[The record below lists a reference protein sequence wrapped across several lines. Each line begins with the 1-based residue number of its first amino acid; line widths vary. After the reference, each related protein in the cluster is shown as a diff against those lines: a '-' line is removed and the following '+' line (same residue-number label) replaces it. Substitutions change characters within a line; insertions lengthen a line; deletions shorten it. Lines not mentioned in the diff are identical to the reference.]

1 MRLRT
6 VCQKAVMSKKQRK
19 RLAMEVLEIMEVIMK
34 KLYWKRMV
42 IAAAAVLMGIQIAG
56 CGGTQ
61 EVTTAS
67 KEFVYVPEYQEITL
81 EEGIWN
87 ANVIGDTVYFLTGA
101 SDEAAGVYKQYI
113 GALKIGEKEPELME
127 LELDENASLSSF
139 SSDTDGN
146 LIGIVNTDIYE
157 ETAGTESE
165 ADGEETEE
173 TKSEADGEET
183 GGEDTAETAN
193 TAEGKDSRET
203 ADTESEDDLAEE
215 NSEGTDASV
224 TTEEISGSTVVVGGS
239 GAMTTTSSP
248 VYAGSSYGEEY
259 QMPISQKTE
268 LYKFSTKGE
277 ILSKTDL
284 AAANL
289 ENPYVQY
296 FVTDKAGNIYLGLDQ
311 SIKILDKDGKE
322 KATISVDTWI
332 HNMFATKDGEVLI
345 SYYGTD
351 RMEIHKIDIDSKKI
365 GDEIEGITS
374 GQWGNYTFAKG
385 IDTDLLYSV
394 NNELF
399 SYNFDD
405 TEPKRLLSWIDSDI
419 DSDSITTFA
428 PLEDG
433 RILVITSNW
442 NDESGV
448 STTEFI
454 YLTKKKGSEV
464 PEKKIITLGTLSL
477 GYDTRKMVIDFNKK
491 NQECRIEVKEYFT
504 DHTSEDGYSLAME
517 QMNTDIISGKGPDI
531 IDVSSGNQR
540 KYSSK
545 GILEDIYLYI
555 DEDPELNREDYLEN
569 VLRAFEMD
577 GKLYSLP
584 SRIYINTSMAKVSDV
599 GERNSITLE
608 ELMDIMDNLPEDT
621 LLYEYAVKD
630 SILMT
635 NIMMNM
641 DQYVNWETGECNF
654 NTDNFM
660 KAMEFANRFDTDYDF
675 ESSSPGTATLIREGK
690 LLIMEGVISSVQQ
703 YQAYSA
709 MFGEPI
715 SFIGYPTTADNGSFL
730 GSAGGSLL
738 CINSKS
744 KNKEE
749 AWQFIRKGITKEEQE
764 KTGDGRTYGFPI
776 MKSALEK
783 QFEEDSKEEYY
794 ETPDGGKE
802 RQAKTTWGYDN
813 FTVEIYAATEDEID
827 AVRELIERTDKLY
840 EYDEQMYNI
849 IKEET
854 QGYFEGQKTAK
865 EVADIIQSRIQIYVN
880 ENR

>member
-1 MRLRT
+1 
-6 VCQKAVMSKKQRK
+6 
-19 RLAMEVLEIMEVIMK
+19 MEGIMK
-34 KLYWKRMV
+34 KLFWKRMGLT
-42 IAAAAVLMGIQIAG
+42 AAAVLTGIQIAG
-56 CGGTQ
+56 CGETK

-81 EEGIWN
+81 KEGIWN
-87 ANVIGDTVYFLTGA
+87 ANVIGDTVYFLT
-101 SDEAAGVYKQYI
+101 SINDETSGTYKQYI
-113 GALKIGEKEPELME
+113 GALKVGEKEPELME
-127 LELDENASLSSF
+127 LEIDENASLSNF
-139 SSDTDGN
+139 TSDADGN
-146 LIGIVNTDIYE
+146 LIGIVSTSIYE
-157 ETAGTESE
+157 DT
-165 ADGEETEE
+165 ADGEETAE
-173 TKSEADGEET
+173 TDSKETDGEET
-183 GGEDTAETAN
+183 AETGGEEAAEA
-193 TAEGKDSRET
+193 ADKDSQKT
-203 ADTESEDDLAEE
+203 AGTEPEDDVAEE
-215 NSEGTDASV
+215 SSEGTDASV
-224 TTEEISGSTVVVGGS
+224 TTKEISDSTVVVGGS
-239 GAMTTTSSP
+239 GAVATTSSA
-248 VYAGSSYGEEY
+248 VYSGSSYGGEY
-259 QMPISQKTE
+259 QMPISQTTE

-284 AAANL
+284 AAAGL
-289 ENPYVQY
+289 ENPYIQY
-296 FVTDKAGNIYLGLDQ
+296 LATDKDGNIYLGLEQ
-311 SIKILDKDGKE
+311 AIKILDKDGKE
-322 KATISVDTWI
+322 KATINVDVWI
-332 HNMFATKDGEVLI
+332 NNMFTTKDGEVLI
-345 SYYGTD
+345 SYYGAE
-351 RMEIHKIDIDSKKI
+351 RMEIHKIDIDGKKI
-365 GDEIEGITS
+365 GDEIEGITA
-374 GQWGNYTFAKG
+374 GQWGSYTFAKG
-385 IDTDLLYSV
+385 TDTDLLYSA

-399 SYNFDD
+399 SYNFGD

-419 DSDSITTFA
+419 DSDNISAFA

-433 RILVITSNW
+433 RILVMTNNW
-442 NDESGV
+442 NNESGA

-477 GYDTRKMVIDFNKK
+477 GYDTRKMVIDFNKR

-504 DHTSEDGYSLAME
+504 DYTSEDGYSMAME

-531 IDVSSGNQR
+531 IDTNSGNLR
-540 KYSSK
+540 KYSAK
-545 GILEDIYLYI
+545 GILEDIYPYI

-569 VLRAFEMD
+569 VLTAFEID

-584 SRIYINTSMAKVSDV
+584 SKIYINTSMARVSDV

-608 ELMDIMDNLPEDT
+608 ELMDIMDKLPEDT
-621 LLYEYAVKD
+621 LLYEYAIKD
-630 SILMT
+630 GVLMK

-641 DQYVNWETGECNF
+641 DEYVNWETGECNF

-660 KAMEFANRFDTDYDF
+660 KAMEFANRFDKDYTF
-675 ESSSPGTATLIREGK
+675 ESSGPSTATLIREGK
-690 LLIMEGVISSVQQ
+690 LFILENTISSVQQ
-703 YQAYSA
+703 YQAYST
-709 MFGEPI
+709 MFGEPVT
-715 SFIGYPTTADNGSFL
+715 FIGYPTTADNGSFL

-764 KTGDGRTYGFPI
+764 KIVNGGSYGFPI

-783 QFEEDSKEEYY
+783 QFEEDRKEEYY

-802 RQAKTTWGYDN
+802 RRAKTTWGYDD
-813 FTVEIYAATEDEID
+813 FTVEIYAATEDEIN

-849 IKEET
+849 ITEET